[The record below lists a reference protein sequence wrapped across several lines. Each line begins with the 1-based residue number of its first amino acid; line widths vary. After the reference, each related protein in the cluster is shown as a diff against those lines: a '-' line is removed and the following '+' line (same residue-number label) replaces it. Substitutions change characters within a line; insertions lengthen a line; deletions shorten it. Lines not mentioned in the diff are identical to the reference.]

1 MAPRGGRVRRILFDT
16 DIGSDCDDAVALA
29 LILSAPDALELVAVT
44 TVSADTRVRGEIA
57 ASLLALAGRDDVEV
71 CAGAGGGLARPRERY
86 NWFGHEPDCI
96 AEAPGAVRAVSDEA
110 APERIVRAAREHAD
124 LEIVM
129 VGPMTNL
136 ALALA
141 LDPELPRRVGGVTI
155 MGGHVREARIG
166 DFVCPFGVDYN
177 LCSDPEASMAVLGA
191 GFRTTLVTADVTLQ
205 TWLRRADLARLDE
218 AGPLTREIA
227 RQVRLW
233 EPVQRRIFTGMGGR
247 LDDDNVSFLH
257 DPLTVQA
264 LIDPAPLGFET
275 LRIVPTIERG
285 VLRTHEVPGE
295 TGIGACMRVATR
307 VDAAAARERIT
318 GSLLRSPS

>member
-1 MAPRGGRVRRILFDT
+1 MAPVRRILFDT

-29 LILSAPDALELVAVT
+29 LILNAPDALELVAVT
-44 TVSADTRVRGEIA
+44 TVSSDTRARGEIA

-71 CAGAGGGLARPRERY
+71 CAGAEGGLVRPRERY
-86 NWFGHEPDCI
+86 NWFGHEPDCV
-96 AEAPGAVRAVSDEA
+96 ARAPRRPRDVSREP
-110 APERIVRAAREHAD
+110 APARIVRAAREHEG

-136 ALALA
+136 ALALGI
-141 LDPELPRRVGGVTI
+141 DPELPRRVGGVTI
-155 MGGHVREARIG
+155 MGGHVREARLG

-205 TWLRRADLARLDE
+205 TWLRRAELARLD
-218 AGPLTREIA
+218 AGGPLAREIA

-233 EPVQRRIFTGMGGR
+233 EPLQRRIFTGMGGR

-257 DPLTVQA
+257 DPLTVQS
-264 LIDPAPLGFET
+264 LVDPAPLGFET
-275 LRIVPTIERG
+275 LAIVPTIERG

-295 TGIGACMRVATR
+295 AGIGAPMRVATR
-307 VDAAAARERIT
+307 VDAASAREHIT
-318 GSLLRSPS
+318 ERLLRSPGP